1 MTAATVPGANRAG
14 LVGSA
19 AVHVLMVAALLVAA
33 RRASE
38 PPPLVYEVNLVAAPA
53 PGPAPR
59 RAAEAATPVRRD
71 EEVAPPVK
79 PPTRKQ
85 AEEAPPKP
93 KPETPPVRDEKAVR
107 TRADVEPLP
116 GETPSTGTD
125 QLTFRQEGMRFPYP
139 DYLENIV
146 TQVKKRWAN
155 PVGPGLRLRTEVAF
169 TIQRDGT
176 VTDITYSRRSGN
188 FTFDTEAL
196 GAIERAGRDRAFGPL
211 PSGWNG
217 ESLPI
222 AFSFTPED
230 R

>member
-1 MTAATVPGANRAG
+1 MTAAAVPGANRAG

-19 AVHVLMVAALLVAA
+19 LVHLGLLAGLVLVA

-59 RAAEAATPVRRD
+59 RAAEAALPARRD
-71 EEVAPPVK
+71 EEVAPPEKK
-79 PPTRKQ
+79 PVPKP
-85 AEEAPPKP
+85 EKAPPKP
-93 KPETPPVRDEKAVR
+93 AKTPERTEPAVQ
-107 TRADVEPLP
+107 TKSDVTPLP

-125 QLTFRQEGMRFPYP
+125 QLTFRQEGMKFPYP

-155 PVGPGLRLRTEVAF
+155 PVGRGLRLRTEVAF

-176 VTDITYSRRSGN
+176 VTDITIARRSGN
-188 FTFDTEAL
+188 FTFDTEAQ
-196 GAIERAGRDRAFGPL
+196 GAIERAARDTAFGPL
-211 PSGWNG
+211 PAGWNG

>member
-19 AVHVLMVAALLVAA
+19 AVHLLLVAGLVVVA
-33 RRASE
+33 RRASP

-59 RAAEAATPVRRD
+59 RAAEAATPARRD

-79 PPTRKQ
+79 QPTPKPK
-85 AEEAPPKP
+85 EAPPKP
-93 KPETPPVRDEKAVR
+93 KPATTPARDEPAVP
-107 TRADVEPLP
+107 TKSDVTPLP

-155 PVGPGLRLRTEVAF
+155 PVGQGLRLRTEVAF

-176 VTDITYSRRSGN
+176 VTDISLARRSGN
-188 FTFDTEAL
+188 FTFDTEAQ
-196 GAIERAGRDRAFGPL
+196 GAIERAARDRAFGPL
-211 PSGWNG
+211 PTGWNG